1 MKKPFAD
8 IVRES
13 AGENLRRLTLKLPEW
28 APFASDLI
36 VPSRLSCEQCSSS
49 RAAAYKSR
57 LACRI
62 VGQVSGTRR
71 NSSSSD
77 CVSEEA
83 TVASELGRLAD
94 LSGGIGADSW
104 AFASAGFSVFYNEMR
119 ADIAG
124 AAKHNF
130 ELLGFPGIIVHNSEL
145 QPGGAASLLGD
156 FVPDIIY
163 LDPARRNETG
173 GKVFRLEDC
182 SPNLLL
188 LKDELLHIS
197 RHLLVKLSPMADI
210 ALICSQLGNSVREV
224 HIVGANGECKELLL
238 WMDRDYEGSF
248 EIVCGDLRFTTD
260 MESLSVAEYCASEDD
275 FVGKYLYEPSA
286 CVLKAGC
293 FKLLCGR
300 FGLRKVGVST
310 QLYVADSIDGG
321 LYGNG
326 KFFTIKHIVPF
337 GGKTLSALAKE
348 YPRCEVTARNL
359 PISSDGMRSR
369 MKNTSGGNIHLFACR
384 ADFSSGK
391 SSRLVLICERVTG
404 AAARI

>member
-1 MKKPFAD
+1 MMKKSFAD

-28 APFASDLI
+28 APFTSDLI

-49 RAAAYKSR
+49 QTALYKAQ

-62 VGQVSGTRR
+62 VCGEPISDTGG
-71 NSSSSD
+71 NLSSRACGSKD
-77 CVSEEA
+77 AAFVP
-83 TVASELGRLAD
+83 ELGRIAD

-104 AFASAGFSVFYNEMR
+104 AFASAGFSVFYNEMN

-130 ELLGFPGIIVHNSEL
+130 KLLGFPGITVHNSEL
-145 QPGGAASLLGD
+145 QPGSASSLLDD

-163 LDPARRNETG
+163 LDPARRSETG

-197 RHLLVKLSPMADI
+197 RHLMVKLSPMADI
-210 ALICSQLGNSVREV
+210 ALICNQLGDSVREV

-238 WMDRDYEGSF
+238 WMDRDYDGDF
-248 EIVCGDLRFTTD
+248 EIVCGDLRFTSD
-260 MESLSVAEYCASEDD
+260 MESRAVATYCASEDD
-275 FVGKYLYEPSA
+275 FIGKYLYEPSA
-286 CVLKAGC
+286 CISKAGC
-293 FKLLCGR
+293 FKLLCAR

-310 QLYVADSIDGG
+310 QLYIADSATDA
-321 LYGNG
+321 LLDNG
-326 KFFTIKHIVPF
+326 KFFIVKQVVPF
-337 GGKTLSALAKE
+337 SGKALSSLAKD

-359 PISSDGMRSR
+359 PISSDEMRSR
-369 MKNTSGGNIHLFACR
+369 MKNTSGGNVHLFACR
-384 ADFSSGK
+384 ADLSSGAT
-391 SSRLVLICERVTG
+391 SRIILVCERV
-404 AAARI
+404 